1 MKGQRK
7 YDVIAIALALISVAI
22 IWVVGLGEAT
32 EEVATQEEVEKSI
45 WSYVKLFDAV
55 AFNVNR
61 DYVDTV
67 DAEELIKAG
76 IRGMMKTLDP
86 FSVLQD
92 VKAHDRLVEM
102 TEGKYEGL
110 GMVIA
115 KCRLHLLHHRGHQL
129 LLV

>member
-7 YDVIAIALALISVAI
+7 YDLIAIALALISVAI

-55 AFNVNR
+55 AFSVNS

-67 DAEELIKAG
+67 DPEELIKAG
-76 IRGMMKTLDP
+76 IMG
-86 FSVLQD
+86 
-92 VKAHDRLVEM
+92 
-102 TEGKYEGL
+102 
-110 GMVIA
+110 
-115 KCRLHLLHHRGHQL
+115 
-129 LLV
+129 